1 MLGIRLGYYSEDPM
15 TCWAIDSI
23 VDFCEDLQP
32 KFASWLLPVT
42 QGGAVDPAGAKK
54 WLSDYWGKL
63 IPIVEGRLAGHGKK
77 FIAGTDR
84 PTIADFKTFQ
94 ILIGVHDSNPA
105 SIMPAS
111 VKAKFNAKVQAS
123 PAFSRWIDT
132 MVAELSSYLAQRPP
146 RPL

>member
-1 MLGIRLGYYSEDPM
+1 MADTWDKI
-15 TCWAIDSI
+15 
-23 VDFCEDLQP
+23 
-32 KFASWLLPVT
+32 
-42 QGGAVDPAGAKK
+42 
-54 WLSDYWGKL
+54 
-63 IPIVEGRLAGHGKK
+63 IPIITARLDGNGGKP